1 LNANHAQLRNAATL
15 FLQKLEQVPEERE
28 EKQSKRYEELDV
40 NQQHLLLKEKFN
52 VPQCDQAALNFLT
65 AGQVLRVHS
74 SSGRPTMRHVAVAEH
89 AKFITL
95 RDPDK
100 PKEDLSLPLRK
111 VTEVV
116 PGAVTR
122 ELQRTYILGKPANP
136 EHSFAVLAEDFA
148 LSLEASSKEQREQWV
163 AAMREVVKYRR
174 ALAERRRDLTEEEEK
189 KYF

>member
-1 LNANHAQLRNAATL
+1 
-15 FLQKLEQVPEERE
+15 
-28 EKQSKRYEELDV
+28 
-40 NQQHLLLKEKFN
+40 
-52 VPQCDQAALNFLT
+52 
-65 AGQVLRVHS
+65 
-74 SSGRPTMRHVAVAEH
+74 
-89 AKFITL
+89 
-95 RDPDK
+95 
-100 PKEDLSLPLRK
+100 LRK